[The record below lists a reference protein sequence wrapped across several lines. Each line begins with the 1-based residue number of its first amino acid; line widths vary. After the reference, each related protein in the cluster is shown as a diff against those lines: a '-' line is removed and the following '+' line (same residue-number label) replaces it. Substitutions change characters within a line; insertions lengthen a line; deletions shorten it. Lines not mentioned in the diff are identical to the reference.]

1 MDVKSYN
8 NAFICNEARS
18 VIRSHFFP
26 NFKDGGNEFKNS
38 FLLGIGG
45 NVGDTKKRFELFLY
59 KLKKDRRFFV
69 KECSLILKNK
79 AFGYT
84 KQADFLNAVL
94 LVKSS
99 FYAADVLKIMQHYE
113 KIFGRI
119 RSFRNAPRTLD
130 IDILYFDKKIRNSQ
144 RLILPHPGAND
155 RLSVIIPI
163 GSMKGI

>member
-99 FYAADVLKIMQHYE
+99 FYAADVSAVYCGIRQYDIRLRSAGRGRRICVSAVPCN
-113 KIFGRI
+113 FGGGGYSR
-119 RSFRNAPRTLD
+119 FP
-130 IDILYFDKKIRNSQ
+130 
-144 RLILPHPGAND
+144 
-155 RLSVIIPI
+155 
-163 GSMKGI
+163 